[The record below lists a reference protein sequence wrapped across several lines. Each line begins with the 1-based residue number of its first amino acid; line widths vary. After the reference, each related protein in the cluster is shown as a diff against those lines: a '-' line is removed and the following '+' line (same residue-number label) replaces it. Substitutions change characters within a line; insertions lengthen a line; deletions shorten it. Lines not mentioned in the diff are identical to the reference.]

1 MGPNRQFT
9 WMATGQPFG
18 YTFWHDK
25 QPDFFRKI
33 EFCLQIGGASIK
45 WNDHKCAARF
55 GYICENRTMTREKE
69 EKKEEEEEK
78 EGQTS
83 NMAILCCIFIIEM
96 EFITGQWPKTI

>member
-9 WMATGQPFG
+9 WMATGQPFR

-25 QPDFFRKI
+25 QPDFFRKN

-69 EKKEEEEEK
+69 EKKEKEKEEKKEEEK
-78 EGQTS
+78 EEEGQKR
-83 NMAILCCIFIIEM
+83 NLKYGNIVLHFYNRN
-96 EFITGQWPKTI
+96 